1 MKISPRNNMAFLSK
15 NKKIK
20 EADRIL
26 RKTAQTYPMLSGT
39 YADTFYHSDTLKM
52 RHALNLPDEKVMD
65 MRDEY
70 FNSYEKLNELYGRG
84 F

>member
-1 MKISPRNNMAFLSK
+1 MKIFPRNNMAFLSK

-39 YADTFYHSDTLKM
+39 YAGTFYHSDTLKM
-52 RHALNLPDEKVMD
+52 RHALN
-65 MRDEY
+65 
-70 FNSYEKLNELYGRG
+70 
-84 F
+84 